1 MIIRVMWEKMGKGW
15 TTFQASNLK
24 HNVGCPLAN
33 PLASLP
39 VGILHVVLAHLFGQ
53 TSPCPFLAS
62 YSDSPTLYQWRT
74 HFYYF
79 YLDLFKHSLYAWFP
93 IQPGSQLTF
102 YPPPPPPKRTSRP
115 AKRYLNFPYYHCKM
129 PNAQTSNG
137 GT

>member
-1 MIIRVMWEKMGKGW
+1 MHSRVMWEKMGKGW

-62 YSDSPTLYQWRT
+62 YSDFPTLSMENT
-74 HFYYF
+74 F
-79 YLDLFKHSLYAWFP
+79 LLFLF
-93 IQPGSQLTF
+93 GLV
-102 YPPPPPPKRTSRP
+102 
-115 AKRYLNFPYYHCKM
+115 
-129 PNAQTSNG
+129 
-137 GT
+137 